1 MASASKALPRPGLL
15 AHRESLSLNFP
26 KLVSRLSGSIGR
38 KLTAYVAGVKD
49 VRAVQR
55 WIKGGQPYGEVE
67 SRLRLTFQVVRTLLE
82 HDPPEVVQAWLMGVN
97 PELGDRV
104 PLRLLREGDLA
115 VVAPEVLAAAR
126 AFIAGG

>member
-1 MASASKALPRPGLL
+1 MASKALPRPGLL
-15 AHRESLSLNFP
+15 AHRESLNLGFSD
-26 KLVSRLSGSIGR
+26 LVSRLAETIGR

-49 VRAVQR
+49 VRAVER
-55 WIKGGQPYGEVE
+55 WMTGAQPYGDVE
-67 SRLRLTFQVVRTLLE
+67 SRLRLTFQVVRTLLD
-82 HDPPEVVQAWLMGVN
+82 HDSPKVIQAWLMGVN

-104 PLRLLREGDLA
+104 PLRLLREGDLT